1 MAVPLGA
8 PVPAG
13 QGPAP
18 RPSAGALDLEELEVR
33 LLLEAIY
40 ERYGYDFRHYAL
52 ASIKRRIRHHVRE
65 EGLPSIS
72 RLQERVLHDPSAGK
86 RFLGVLTVPVTSMFR
101 DPQFFA
107 AFREKAVPMLRTYP
121 FLRLWHAGCSTG
133 EEVYSM
139 AILLEEEGLYER
151 CRIYAT
157 DMNDALLAQAEKGD
171 FPLSSMQVNTA
182 NYLQAAGRGPF
193 SRYYTVK
200 RERAVF
206 EPRLRRNVVF
216 ALHNLATDGAFNEFN
231 AVLCR
236 NVLIYFNR
244 GLQERVHGLLYESLG
259 RFGYLGLGGKESLR
273 VTPFEARYE
282 ELDDRG
288 KLYRKVA

>member
-1 MAVPLGA
+1 MAVPLG
-8 PVPAG
+8 VPAAAG
-13 QGPAP
+13 RGHLPSGGP
-18 RPSAGALDLEELEVR
+18 GDLEDLEVR

-40 ERYGYDFRHYAL
+40 QRYGYDFRQYAPT
-52 ASIKRRIRHHVRE
+52 SIKRRIRHHIRE
-65 EGLPSIS
+65 EGLVSIS
-72 RLQERVLHDPSAGK
+72 RLQERLLHEPAAFE
-86 RFLGVLTVPVTSMFR
+86 RFVSVLTVPVTSMFR
-101 DPQFFA
+101 DPGFFA

-157 DMNDALLAQAEKGD
+157 DMNEALLREAEKGH
-171 FPLSSMQVNTA
+171 FPVSSMQVNTA
-182 NYLQAAGRGPF
+182 NYLKASGRGPL
-193 SRYYTVK
+193 SRHYTVK
-200 RERAVF
+200 GDFAVF

-231 AVLCR
+231 AVFCR
-236 NVLIYFNR
+236 NVLIYFSR
-244 GLQERVHGLLYESLG
+244 GLQERVHALIYESLG
-259 RFGYLGLGGKESLR
+259 RFGYLGLGSKESLR
-273 VTPFEARYE
+273 TTPFESRYE
-282 ELDDRG
+282 ELDGRS

>member
-8 PVPAG
+8 RAAG
-13 QGPAP
+13 SKDSSGGPA
-18 RPSAGALDLEELEVR
+18 DLEALEVR
-33 LLLEAIY
+33 LLLDGIY
-40 ERYGYDFRHYAL
+40 YRYGYDFRQYA
-52 ASIKRRIRHHVRE
+52 ASSIVRRIRHYIRE
-65 EGLPSIS
+65 ERLQNVSQ
-72 RLQERVLHDPSAGK
+72 LQERILHDPEAGE

-101 DPQFFA
+101 DPAFFA
-107 AFREKAVPMLRTYP
+107 AFREKAVPLLRTFP

-157 DMNDALLAQAEKGD
+157 DMNEAVLRQAEKGT
-171 FPLSSMQVNTA
+171 FPVSSMQVNTA
-182 NYLQAAGRGPF
+182 NYLHAAGRGPF
-193 SRYYTVK
+193 SRYYQVK
-200 RERAVF
+200 ADRAVF
-206 EPRLRRNVVF
+206 EPRLRRNVIF
-216 ALHNLATDGAFNEFN
+216 APHNLATDGAFNEFH

-244 GLQERVHGLLYESLG
+244 GLQDRVHGLLYDSLV
-259 RFGYLGLGGKESLR
+259 RFGYLGLGSKESLR
-273 VTPFEARYE
+273 ITPYESRYE
-282 ELDDRG
+282 ELDGRS

>member
-1 MAVPLGA
+1 MALPLGA
-8 PVPAG
+8 PPVPG
-13 QGPAP
+13 QGH
-18 RPSAGALDLEELEVR
+18 RPSGGPADLEDLEVR

-40 ERYGYDFRHYAL
+40 HRHGYDFRQYAMT
-52 ASIKRRIRHHVRE
+52 SIKRRIRHYIRE
-65 EGLPSIS
+65 EGLQSIT
-72 RLQERVLHDPSAGK
+72 RLQERVLHDPSASH
-86 RFLGVLTVPVTSMFR
+86 RLLSVLTVPVTSMFR

-107 AFREKAVPMLRTYP
+107 AFRAKAVPLLRTYP

-157 DMNDALLAQAEKGD
+157 DMNETVLAQAEKGD
-171 FPLSSMQVNTA
+171 FPVSSMQVNTA

-200 RERAVF
+200 GERAAF

-244 GLQERVHGLLYESLG
+244 GLQDRVHGLLYESLE
-259 RFGYLGLGGKESLR
+259 RFGYLGLGAKESLR
-273 VTPFEARYE
+273 VTPFESRYE
-282 ELDDRG
+282 ELDGRG